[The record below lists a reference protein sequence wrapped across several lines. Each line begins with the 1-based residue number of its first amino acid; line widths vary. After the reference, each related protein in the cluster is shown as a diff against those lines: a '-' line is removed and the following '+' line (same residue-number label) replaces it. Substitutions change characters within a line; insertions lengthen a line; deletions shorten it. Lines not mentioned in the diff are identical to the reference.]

1 MIRIKILKNMSESL
15 EKKNP
20 VSGPSGREHPH
31 VKYNLLLLIVLVT
44 SKLTRTKLLS
54 GQIRI
59 KIFKNMSESSEGSGL
74 RAFFLFLI
82 TKWNTLV

>member
-44 SKLTRTKLLS
+44 SKLAPEQNYSAARLELKYLKICQNHQRVPVS
-54 GQIRI
+54 GP
-59 KIFKNMSESSEGSGL
+59 FS
-74 RAFFLFLI
+74 FF
-82 TKWNTLV
+82 